1 MSYISHMNSIGDLVQ
16 LKKTKNVGVVISVVP
31 ANSYVSKNTSNSPLD
46 VFYVFFGRTIQGPLF
61 SNELTF
67 IHSKYCTFV

>member
-46 VFYVFFGRTIQGPLF
+46 VFLRLFRQDYSGPVVL
-61 SNELTF
+61 
-67 IHSKYCTFV
+67 